1 MVEKIE
7 ISKGVNLLIGDEPVK
22 LETYGVPT
30 NRTSYFPYLI
40 EIGGPDGYLYY
51 PHYYPSIEIYEKNED
66 FFVQVEHDGGHPS
79 QRFIYMSAEE
89 SIERVLNNPDKLNKI
104 YHEIALRSQ
113 NFKFPDQE
121 FFNKEISAYGMNAET
136 AITNEIPFVKYIK
149 EIEQN
154 DNLYFI
160 HRGNLID
167 KGMYIEEFTDYYLPN
182 HLKQMKDVLE
192 KNDFDTKTEYRI
204 DRSVNNYLENK
215 RLSEY
220 EVDNGTIKLFED
232 CKRNDKAKALDIWIK
247 NKEYSENKHLSKFS
261 YPPKTLSDRAK
272 NISMT
277 FENTLSKLTNGKEV
291 IYLEM
296 LNGDQREYYNIT
308 DHLDKTGKRVIK
320 PITFGNVN
328 LEPGDKISLESYNYH
343 PRTYEITWIGKGDCV
358 KELYGCSKNF
368 FVAMQNLS
376 QEEGVNALLPDNIKE
391 DKYAGAQY
399 LIDVIDNYRE
409 KLEDTD
415 VSKIYSKHENE
426 PFYFGISKELD
437 EIVKVLD
444 DKAIKE
450 IANEVYNKTVERRV
464 EYSAKAERGKLEKS
478 EDCLKLLNL
487 LNENLDIDEK
497 TLNFAFEKVAND
509 TKLTEKLSDSSFSKN
524 NSAIEKLTDENYD
537 KFTELVNTQG
547 RER

>member
-1 MVEKIE
+1 MFEVLVFSCEMFRILNAAKLTLKKEIVMIEKIE

-40 EIGGPDGYLYY
+40 EIGGSDGYLYY

-121 FFNKEISAYGMNAET
+121 FFDKEILAHGMNAET
-136 AITNEIPFVKYIK
+136 TITNENPFVKYIK

-160 HRGNLID
+160 HRDQLID
-167 KGMYIEEFTDYYLPN
+167 KGIYIEEFTNYYLPN

-215 RLSEY
+215 HLSEY
-220 EVDNGTIKLFED
+220 EVDNGTIKLFEN
-232 CKRNDKAKALDIWIK
+232 CKYKDKAKALDIWIK
-247 NKEYSENKHLSKFS
+247 HKEYSENKHLSKFS

-277 FENTLSKLTNGKEV
+277 FENT
-291 IYLEM
+291 
-296 LNGDQREYYNIT
+296 D
-308 DHLDKTGKRVIK
+308 
-320 PITFGNVN
+320 
-328 LEPGDKISLESYNYH
+328 
-343 PRTYEITWIGKGDCV
+343 
-358 KELYGCSKNF
+358 
-368 FVAMQNLS
+368 
-376 QEEGVNALLPDNIKE
+376 
-391 DKYAGAQY
+391 
-399 LIDVIDNYRE
+399 
-409 KLEDTD
+409 
-415 VSKIYSKHENE
+415 
-426 PFYFGISKELD
+426 
-437 EIVKVLD
+437 
-444 DKAIKE
+444 
-450 IANEVYNKTVERRV
+450 
-464 EYSAKAERGKLEKS
+464 
-478 EDCLKLLNL
+478 
-487 LNENLDIDEK
+487 
-497 TLNFAFEKVAND
+497 
-509 TKLTEKLSDSSFSKN
+509 
-524 NSAIEKLTDENYD
+524 
-537 KFTELVNTQG
+537 
-547 RER
+547 